1 MVLEAIFKGIQQRKS
16 RHGGTFFYIF
26 FEDMKGNPL
35 KVMAYPK
42 LKNFVNWYPFLTL
55 TKGAT
60 IGNLKMLKGYDNTI
74 NGNCKPVILKK
85 IEVNQIQLDFEKD
98 NNKQT
103 KNKTR

>member
-16 RHGGTFFYIF
+16 RHGGTFFY
-26 FEDMKGNPL
+26 
-35 KVMAYPK
+35 
-42 LKNFVNWYPFLTL
+42 PFLTL

-60 IGNLKMLKGYDNTI
+60 IGNLKILKGYDNII

-98 NNKQT
+98 NSKQT